1 MRVLEKS
8 GLWRRFPGTSAYKSS
23 LLTLCIDRGF
33 GKNASMPRKLRI
45 QYPGAMYHVM
55 NRGDRRENIFWD
67 KPDREVFISSLSEA
81 CRQTEWQV
89 HA

>member
-1 MRVLEKS
+1 
-8 GLWRRFPGTSAYKSS
+8 
-23 LLTLCIDRGF
+23 
-33 GKNASMPRKLRI
+33 MPRKLRI

-67 KPDREVFISSLSEA
+67 KPDREVFISTLGEA

-89 HA
+89 HTDAEGMPRQGIYLRAHG